1 MAAILLHSY
10 SGLAHRESHPALDDL
25 RRGARTRQLRDLV
38 LFPLAL
44 ADREVFPC
52 AVWLKR
58 RRRQTALFVLVL
70 AAIAAAISYVEYR
83 PPVATPPGVI
93 EVR

>member
-1 MAAILLHSY
+1 MIEY
-10 SGLAHRESHPALDDL
+10 
-25 RRGARTRQLRDLV
+25 
-38 LFPLAL
+38 
-44 ADREVFPC
+44 

-58 RRRQTALFVLVL
+58 RRRQTALFVFVL

-83 PPVATPPGVI
+83 PPIAIPPGVI

>member
-1 MAAILLHSY
+1 VIEY
-10 SGLAHRESHPALDDL
+10 
-25 RRGARTRQLRDLV
+25 
-38 LFPLAL
+38 
-44 ADREVFPC
+44 

-70 AAIAAAISYVEYR
+70 TAIAAAISYVEYR
-83 PPVATPPGVI
+83 PPVATPLGVI

>member
-1 MAAILLHSY
+1 MIEY
-10 SGLAHRESHPALDDL
+10 
-25 RRGARTRQLRDLV
+25 
-38 LFPLAL
+38 
-44 ADREVFPC
+44 

-70 AAIAAAISYVEYR
+70 TAIAAAISYVEYR
-83 PPVATPPGVI
+83 PPVATPLGVI

>member
-1 MAAILLHSY
+1 MIEY
-10 SGLAHRESHPALDDL
+10 
-25 RRGARTRQLRDLV
+25 
-38 LFPLAL
+38 
-44 ADREVFPC
+44 

-58 RRRQTALFVLVL
+58 RHRQAALFIFVLTV
-70 AAIAAAISYVEYR
+70 IAAAISYVEYR